1 MAAPRVFISSTF
13 YDLKQIRSDVGSFIE
28 SLGYDAIMHERSEIP
43 FAQQNSLDVDC
54 CREVS
59 TCDIVVCVIGKMFG
73 SKASDSEL
81 SITMRE
87 LEQAF
92 KDRKLV
98 YVFIDKEVYCENKI
112 YRKNKGNGFVPAVAN
127 DIHIH
132 DYILQLEEKV
142 CKYKPILQFES
153 AEDIVKQLRGQLAG
167 LFQYY
172 IQREVS
178 MSYEK
183 TAYELHHEIDN
194 LKSIIQDVARDHETF
209 CNRFASTVLVK
220 NPVIERIGKALGA
233 ERCGYLIP
241 SKDALMELMSLHGYS
256 FNGIVPHTCEGS
268 KDDSNEYFQFSKT
281 DDGNTRSIFVITELF
296 SSTGDMVLLNKERR
310 AIAIDEDE
318 SSDIDDLPF

>member
-28 SLGYDAIMHERSEIP
+28 SLGYDPIMHERSEIP
-43 FAQQNSLDVDC
+43 FAQQESLDIDC
-54 CREVS
+54 YREVS

-73 SKASDSEL
+73 SKSSDSEL

-98 YVFIDKEVYCENKI
+98 YIFIDKEVYCENKI
-112 YRKNKGNGFVPAVAN
+112 YRKNKGKDFVPAVAN
-127 DIHIH
+127 DLHIH
-132 DYILQLEEKV
+132 EYILQLEEKAS
-142 CKYKPILQFES
+142 KNKPILQFES

-183 TAYELHHEIDN
+183 TAYELHSEIDS
-194 LKSIIQDVARDHETF
+194 LKSILQGVAQDHEKF
-209 CNRFASTVLVK
+209 CDRFASTVLVK
-220 NPVIERIGKALGA
+220 NPVVDKLAKCLGA
-233 ERCGYLIP
+233 AKCSYLIP
-241 SKDALMELMSLHGYS
+241 SKDALLELMALHGYD
-256 FNGIVPHTCEGS
+256 NRGVVMRIPEGLN
-268 KDDSNEYFQFSKT
+268 DSCEYFQFTKS
-281 DDGNTRSIFVITELF
+281 DGISEKSIFVLTALF
-296 SSTGDMVLLNKERR
+296 SEDGELLLVNKDVR
-310 AIAIDEDE
+310 AIAIEVDEN
-318 SSDIDDLPF
+318 SSIDDMPF

>member
-43 FAQQNSLDVDC
+43 FAQQESLDKDC
-54 CREVS
+54 YREVS

-81 SITMRE
+81 SITMKE

-132 DYILQLEEKV
+132 EYILQLEENASR
-142 CKYKPILQFES
+142 YKPILQFES

-183 TAYELHHEIDN
+183 TAYELHNEIDS
-194 LKSIIQDVARDHETF
+194 LKGIIQDVARDHETF

-220 NPVIERIGKALGA
+220 NPAIDRIGKALGA

-241 SKDALMELMSLHGYS
+241 SRDALMELMSLHGYE
-256 FNGIVPHTCEGS
+256 FNGVVSRTREGF
-268 KDDSNEYFQFSKT
+268 DNDSNEYFQFSKT
-281 DDGNTRSIFVITELF
+281 DEGNTKSIFVITELF
-296 SSTGDMVLLNKERR
+296 LPSGDMQLLSKEKR
-310 AIAIDEDE
+310 AIAIEEEVTSGNDEF
-318 SSDIDDLPF
+318 PF